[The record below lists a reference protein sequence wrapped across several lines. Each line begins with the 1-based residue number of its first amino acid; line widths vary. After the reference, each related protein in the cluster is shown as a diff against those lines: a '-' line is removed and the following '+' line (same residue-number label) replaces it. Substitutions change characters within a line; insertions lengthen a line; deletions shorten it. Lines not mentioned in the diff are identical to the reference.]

1 MGEVDE
7 VVDLGAG
14 ADDGGVEGASVDTG
28 ASAQMHIVAEDDA
41 TDVPNAD
48 AILEAIAEALVTDD
62 GVGP

>member
-1 MGEVDE
+1 
-7 VVDLGAG
+7 
-14 ADDGGVEGASVDTG
+14 
-28 ASAQMHIVAEDDA
+28 MHIVAEDDA